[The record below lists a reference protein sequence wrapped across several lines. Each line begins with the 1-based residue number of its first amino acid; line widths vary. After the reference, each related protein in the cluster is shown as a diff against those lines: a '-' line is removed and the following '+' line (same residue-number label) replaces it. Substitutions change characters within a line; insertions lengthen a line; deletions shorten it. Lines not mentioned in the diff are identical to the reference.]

1 MSNKSINDEA
11 LQENL
16 KFTVRY
22 IRENSSLGNFIK
34 YDDFFAEPINLI
46 EEDKKMFFEKLFSS
60 EEYKDIAELKG
71 KSERYFYSTIEMN
84 ENYAKLKY
92 NLEEKNLYNMVADRI
107 RNDSKRYP
115 KTTNSNVFLNDPYY
129 LKKDELQELYKQLK
143 NMDEYKD
150 IKESIASNGTICM
163 YSDKFISQSYADAL
177 TEYQE
182 VTRMESQ

>member
-1 MSNKSINDEA
+1 MSKENINDEV

-16 KFTVRY
+16 EFTVKY
-22 IRENSSLGNFIK
+22 IRENSSLGKFVK
-34 YDDFFAEPINLI
+34 YDDFFVEPISI
-46 EEDKKMFFEKLFSS
+46 KEEDKEIFFEKLFDN

-71 KSERYFYSTIEMN
+71 KNDRYFYSKNEMTDS
-84 ENYAKLKY
+84 YAKLKF

-115 KTTNSNVFLNDPYY
+115 KTTNSNVFLYDPYY
-129 LKKDELQELYKQLK
+129 LKKDELQELYKHLK
-143 NMDEYKD
+143 NTEEYMD
-150 IKESIASNGTICM
+150 IKESIASNGVKCM
-163 YSDKFISQSYADAL
+163 YSDKFLSQSYADAL